1 MRYAL
6 RSLVSATL
14 AVAAIGPL
22 AAADRPATTVAAWE
36 PARAEPVESDIAAE
50 KQLRTG
56 IRAYVT
62 GDFKSAAAS
71 LSGALQGTLT
81 SSQTASA
88 LLYRGLAY
96 RKQGMPGRALSD
108 LTRALQ
114 QANGLSDAE
123 RADAEEN
130 RTLASQEAGLGST
143 ESVAPPVVPLVTA
156 EPPPKPAAPV
166 IANKPAP
173 ASPVVANKSAPAPA
187 EINWIETGSIT
198 TTTVAPP
205 APNSEPAAPVVVGKA
220 APAPAEGNWIETR
233 SIATTTVASPAP
245 KPEPATVSWD
255 DKVQVSMAPLPT
267 APPVP
272 DAPVPQTSVAVAPV
286 QPAPVAA
293 APVATAALD
302 TAAPAAAPPAPV
314 AAPPVPA
321 PVTEA
326 PAAPKDFHLQIA
338 TVHSRGEAFALS
350 VRLTSQYGG
359 EFGRRKLKVSATQAE
374 NQEKAY
380 RVRLGP
386 YANAEEPQR
395 VCTSLRAAG
404 YECLVE

>member
-1 MRYAL
+1 
-6 RSLVSATL
+6 
-14 AVAAIGPL
+14 
-22 AAADRPATTVAAWE
+22 
-36 PARAEPVESDIAAE
+36 RAEPAESDIASE

-62 GDFKSAAAS
+62 GDFKSAADS
-71 LSGALQGTLT
+71 LSAALQGTLT

-123 RADAEEN
+123 RSNAEEN

-143 ESVAPPVVPLVTA
+143 ESVAAPVVPLVTA
-156 EPPPKPAAPV
+156 EPPRKPAAPV
-166 IANKPAP
+166 IVSTA
-173 ASPVVANKSAPAPA
+173 VPAPA
-187 EINWIETGSIT
+187 ESNWIESGSIMTSAAPPAPKPQSASPATVVKAAPAPVENNWVKTGSI

-205 APNSEPAAPVVVGKA
+205 AP
-220 APAPAEGNWIETR
+220 
-233 SIATTTVASPAP
+233 
-245 KPEPATVSWD
+245 KPEPATASWG

-272 DAPVPQTSVAVAPV
+272 DAPLPQTSVAIAPAH
-286 QPAPVAA
+286 PAPAPIAA
-293 APVATAALD
+293 APISTAAV
-302 TAAPAAAPPAPV
+302 TPEPAPTPAATL
-314 AAPPVPA
+314 AA
-321 PVTEA
+321 T
-326 PAAPKDFHLQIA
+326 PAAPKYLQIA
-338 TVHSRGEAFALS
+338 TLHSRSEAFALS

-359 EFGRRKLKVSATQAE
+359 EFGRRRLQIRETQAE

-386 YANAEEPQR
+386 YGNADEPQR

>member
-6 RSLVSATL
+6 RSLVSGML
-14 AVAAIGPL
+14 AVAASGPL

-36 PARAEPVESDIAAE
+36 PARAEPVESDIASE

-62 GDFKSAAAS
+62 GDFKSAADS
-71 LSGALQGTLT
+71 LSAALQGTLT

-123 RADAEEN
+123 RSNAEEN
-130 RTLASQEAGLGST
+130 RNLASQEAGLGST
-143 ESVAPPVVPLVTA
+143 ESVAAPVVSLATA
-156 EPPPKPAAPV
+156 EPPPKLPPPV
-166 IANKPAP
+166 ASKPAP
-173 ASPVVANKSAPAPA
+173 ARSES
-187 EINWIETGSIT
+187 NWIETGSIT
-198 TTTVAPP
+198 TTVAPP
-205 APNSEPAAPVVVGKA
+205 APKPQPAAQVVVGKT
-220 APAPAEGNWIETR
+220 APAPAESNWIKTG
-233 SIATTTVASPAP
+233 SITTTAAPPAP
-245 KPEPATVSWD
+245 KPEPAAASWG
-255 DKVQVSMAPLPT
+255 DKVLVSMAPLPN

-272 DAPVPQTSVAVAPV
+272 DAPLPQTSVAVAPA
-286 QPAPVAA
+286 QPAPAPAASAPVTTAAVTPEPEPEPAPTPA
-293 APVATAALD
+293 APVAVTP
-302 TAAPAAAPPAPV
+302 APAAAE
-314 AAPPVPA
+314 
-321 PVTEA
+321 T
-326 PAAPKDFHLQIA
+326 PAAPKYLQIA
-338 TVHSRGEAFALS
+338 TLHSRSEAFALS

-359 EFGRRKLKVSATQAE
+359 EFGRRKLQVSETQAE

-386 YANAEEPQR
+386 YGNADEPQR

>member
-1 MRYAL
+1 M
-6 RSLVSATL
+6 L
-14 AVAAIGPL
+14 AVAASGPL

-36 PARAEPVESDIAAE
+36 PARAEPVESDIASE

-62 GDFKSAAAS
+62 GDSKSAADS
-71 LSGALQGTLT
+71 LSAALQGTLT

-114 QANGLSDAE
+114 QANGLSEAE
-123 RADAEEN
+123 RSDAEEN
-130 RTLASQEAGLGST
+130 RSLASQEAGQGPT
-143 ESVAPPVVPLVTA
+143 ESVAAPVVSLATA
-156 EPPPKPAAPV
+156 EPPRKPAAPV
-166 IANKPAP
+166 ASKPEP
-173 ASPVVANKSAPAPA
+173 ARTES
-187 EINWIETGSIT
+187 NWIETGSIT
-198 TTTVAPP
+198 TTVAPP
-205 APNSEPAAPVVVGKA
+205 APKPQSAPRVAVDKA
-220 APAPAEGNWIETR
+220 APAPAESNWVKTG
-233 SIATTTVASPAP
+233 SITTTVAPPAP
-245 KPEPATVSWD
+245 KPEPPVAGWD

-272 DAPVPQTSVAVAPV
+272 DAPIPQTSVAIAPAL
-286 QPAPVAA
+286 QAPAPTAA
-293 APVATAALD
+293 APVT
-302 TAAPAAAPPAPV
+302 APAATAPDTVAPAATPPAPV
-314 AAPPVPA
+314 AATPA
-321 PVTEA
+321 PATPAAEA

-338 TVHSRGEAFALS
+338 TVHSRSEAFALS

-374 NQEKAY
+374 NQETAY

-386 YANAEEPQR
+386 YANAEEPER

>member
-6 RSLVSATL
+6 RSLVSAML
-14 AVAAIGPL
+14 AAAAGGPL

-36 PARAEPVESDIAAE
+36 PARAEPVESDIASE

-71 LSGALQGTLT
+71 LSAALQGTLT

-130 RTLASQEAGLGST
+130 RILASQEAGLGST
-143 ESVAPPVVPLVTA
+143 ESVAAPVVPLAA
-156 EPPPKPAAPV
+156 EPPRKPAAPV
-166 IANKPAP
+166 IA
-173 ASPVVANKSAPAPA
+173 S
-187 EINWIETGSIT
+187 
-198 TTTVAPP
+198 
-205 APNSEPAAPVVVGKA
+205 KA
-220 APAPAEGNWIETR
+220 APEPAEALDRDG
-233 SIATTTVASPAP
+233 SITTTVASPHRSPNRPLRSSARPHRRRP
-245 KPEPATVSWD
+245 KATGSRRRRQRRPWRRPHRSPNQCRNLGRQGASVDGSAADGAARPRCARPADVGRSG
-255 DKVQVSMAPLPT
+255 AR
-267 APPVP
+267 A
-272 DAPVPQTSVAVAPV
+272 AGARCR
-286 QPAPVAA
+286 A
-293 APVATAALD
+293 APVTVPAAAEPD
-302 TAAPAAAPPAPV
+302 TAAPAATPPAPV
-314 AAPPVPA
+314 AATPVPAA

-338 TVHSRGEAFALS
+338 TVHSRSEAFALS

-359 EFGRRKLKVSATQAE
+359 EFARRKLKVSATQAE
-374 NQEKAY
+374 NQERAY

-404 YECLVE
+404 